1 MVKSAANQYPIHNL
15 LKERW
20 SPRAFA
26 SQPVE
31 DEKLLSLFEAARWSP
46 SGGNRQPWHFI
57 VVTQANKE
65 LHEKLVGTMTGRNRL
80 WTKNVPT
87 LAVTVVKTNPE
98 MPAANRFAYYDL
110 GQAVAHLSVQ
120 AADLGLH
127 VHQMAGYDAAKV
139 RELLEIP
146 DGYEPMTIVAIGYFG
161 KVDDLPQEMG
171 LRDDETAPR
180 TRKPLTEFVFG
191 ERWNQPLREPIFNH

>member
-1 MVKSAANQYPIHNL
+1 MNKPAENQYPIHNL

-31 DEKLLSLFEAARWSP
+31 EEKLLSLFEAARWSP

-57 VVTQANKE
+57 VVTQANQE
-65 LHEKLVGTMTGRNRL
+65 LHESLVGTMTGRNSL
-80 WTKNVPT
+80 WTKNVPA
-87 LAVTVVKTNPE
+87 LIVTVAKMNPE

-110 GQAVAHLSVQ
+110 GQAVAHLTVQ

-127 VHQMAGYDAAKV
+127 VHQMAGYDAAQV
-139 RELLEIP
+139 RELLQIP
-146 DGYEPMTIVAIGYFG
+146 DSYEPMTIVAVGYNG
-161 KVDDLPQEMG
+161 NVEDLPQEMG
-171 LRDDETAPR
+171 LRDDESAPR
-180 TRKPLTEFVFG
+180 TRKPLTDFVFG
-191 ERWNQPLREPIFNH
+191 DHWNHPLPQPVLNQ

>member
-1 MVKSAANQYPIHNL
+1 MYKSAENQYPIHNL

-31 DEKLLSLFEAARWSP
+31 EEKLLSLFEAARWSP
-46 SGGNRQPWHFI
+46 SGGNSQPWHFI
-57 VVTQANKE
+57 VVNQANRE
-65 LHEKLVGTMTGRNRL
+65 LHEKLVATMTGRNPL

-87 LAVTVVKTNPE
+87 LIVTVARMNPE
-98 MPAANRFAYYDL
+98 RPAANRFAYYDL

-161 KVDDLPQEMG
+161 KVDDLPEELG

-180 TRKPLTEFVFG
+180 TRKPLTDFVFG
-191 ERWNQPLREPIFNH
+191 ERWNQPLPEAILNH

>member
-1 MVKSAANQYPIHNL
+1 MYKSAENQYPIHNL

-31 DEKLLSLFEAARWSP
+31 EEKLLSLFEAARWSP
-46 SGGNRQPWHFI
+46 SGGNSQPWHFI
-57 VVTQANKE
+57 VVNQANRE
-65 LHEKLVGTMTGRNRL
+65 LHEKLVATMTGRNPL

-87 LAVTVVKTNPE
+87 LVVTVARMNPE
-98 MPAANRFAYYDL
+98 RPAANRFAYYDL

-161 KVDDLPQEMG
+161 KVDDLPEELG

-180 TRKPLTEFVFG
+180 TRKPLTDFVFG
-191 ERWNQPLREPIFNH
+191 ERWNQPLPEAILNH

>member
-1 MVKSAANQYPIHNL
+1 MYKSAENQYPIHNL

-31 DEKLLSLFEAARWSP
+31 EEKLLSLFEAARWSP

-57 VVTQANKE
+57 VVNQANRE
-65 LHEKLVGTMTGRNRL
+65 LHEKLVATMTGRNRL
-80 WTKNVPT
+80 WTQNVPT
-87 LAVTVVKTNPE
+87 LVVTVAKMNPE

-110 GQAVAHLSVQ
+110 GQAVAHLTVQ

-127 VHQMAGYDAAKV
+127 VHQMAGYDVAKV

-161 KVDDLPQEMG
+161 KIDDLPEELG

-180 TRKPLTEFVFG
+180 TRKPLTDFVFG
-191 ERWNQPLREPIFNH
+191 ERWNQPLPDAILNH